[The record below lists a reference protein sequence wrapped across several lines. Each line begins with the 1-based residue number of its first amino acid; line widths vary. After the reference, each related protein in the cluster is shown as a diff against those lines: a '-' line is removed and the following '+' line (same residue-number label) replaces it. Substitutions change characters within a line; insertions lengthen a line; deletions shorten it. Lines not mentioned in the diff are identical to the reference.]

1 MTRAFAL
8 SVAIGLYEAAA
19 VEVGLCQRALA
30 LDEAFL
36 RLRLAKYGA
45 LLSRLRL
52 LTLAFLQLSRSTQI
66 DDLSQRMDLGY
77 FLRKASI
84 DTTFVSP
91 AGSAGFSAFRA
102 DFGEEAGRAAGL
114 TGAGF
119 VGAGA

>member
-8 SVAIGLYEAAA
+8 SVTIGLCETSG

-30 LDEAFL
+30 LDEASL

-45 LLSRLRL
+45 LLSCFRL

-66 DDLSQRMDLGY
+66 DDLSQRTDLGY

-91 AGSAGFSAFRA
+91 AGSAGFSGLRA
-102 DFGEEAGRAAGL
+102 DFGEEAG
-114 TGAGF
+114 
-119 VGAGA
+119 